1 MCTGADLVS
10 LKCRPAL
17 GSSSPHSPTFP
28 ESNRFYPRPRL
39 LLASIQGEAP
49 AVCPKSMQRAD
60 SHRSLTSDKM
70 GSGKASL
77 RKATEPGGAFLETLG
92 LLVSWACED
101 GAARVP
107 LGISGRSWGRNKG
120 RSEGAGWPRAGL
132 AWQGAR
138 GRGGGRGAAVRGT
151 RTRLLT
157 ERPFNL
163 SCVSFSAPKPGPP
176 QGRAGLVLSESA
188 LQAGAQQRLPSPG
201 GHGVL
206 FGIDYECCH
215 SSRPLLKGESS
226 PWRRDGTRTTEAGWA
241 RPPRRCRPRQ
251 LDFQSGWQC
260 ALAAA
265 AGAPAAAGGRH
276 HWGPR
281 R

>member
-49 AVCPKSMQRAD
+49 AVCPKSMRRAD
-60 SHRSLTSDKM
+60 SHRSLTSDKK

-120 RSEGAGWPRAGL
+120 QERGSRVAASGFGVAGGE
-132 AWQGAR
+132 
-138 GRGGGRGAAVRGT
+138 GT
-151 RTRLLT
+151 RRGEGGLLT

-163 SCVSFSAPKPGPP
+163 SCATFPASKPGPP
-176 QGRAGLVLSESA
+176 RAGPAWSYRKAPCRLAPSSVSPAPGVMESC
-188 LQAGAQQRLPSPG
+188 LGS
-201 GHGVL
+201 
-206 FGIDYECCH
+206 IMN
-215 SSRPLLKGESS
+215 
-226 PWRRDGTRTTEAGWA
+226 
-241 RPPRRCRPRQ
+241 
-251 LDFQSGWQC
+251 
-260 ALAAA
+260 AAI
-265 AGAPAAAGGRH
+265 PH
-276 HWGPR
+276 DHC
-281 R
+281 

>member
-49 AVCPKSMQRAD
+49 AVCPKSMRRAD

-107 LGISGRSWGRNKG
+107 LGISGRSRGRNKG

-138 GRGGGRGAAVRGT
+138 GCGGGRGAAVRGT

-163 SCVSFSAPKPGPP
+163 SCVTFPAPKPGPP
-176 QGRAGLVLSESA
+176 GQGR
-188 LQAGAQQRLPSPG
+188 PG
-201 GHGVL
+201 PVGK
-206 FGIDYECCH
+206 
-215 SSRPLLKGESS
+215 RP
-226 PWRRDGTRTTEAGWA
+226 AGW
-241 RPPRRCRPRQ
+241 R
-251 LDFQSGWQC
+251 
-260 ALAAA
+260 
-265 AGAPAAAGGRH
+265 PAASPQ
-276 HWGPR
+276 PR
-281 R
+281 GSWSPVWDRL

>member
-70 GSGKASL
+70 GSGKASP

-120 RSEGAGWPRAGL
+120 RSEGAGWPRRV
-132 AWQGAR
+132 WR
-138 GRGGGRGAAVRGT
+138 GRGRGDTAGGGGTAVRGT

-163 SCVSFSAPKPGPP
+163 SCVTFPAPKPGPP
-176 QGRAGLVLSESA
+176 RAGPAWSYRKAPCRLAPSSVSPAPGVMESC
-188 LQAGAQQRLPSPG
+188 LGS
-201 GHGVL
+201 
-206 FGIDYECCH
+206 IMN
-215 SSRPLLKGESS
+215 
-226 PWRRDGTRTTEAGWA
+226 
-241 RPPRRCRPRQ
+241 
-251 LDFQSGWQC
+251 
-260 ALAAA
+260 AAI
-265 AGAPAAAGGRH
+265 PH
-276 HWGPR
+276 DHC
-281 R
+281 

>member
-28 ESNRFYPRPRL
+28 DSNCFYPRPRL

-120 RSEGAGWPRAGL
+120 QERGSRVTASGFGVAGGEGTQRGEGGLQSEALGHVCSLRGHLISPVSLSQPQSRAPPGQGQPGPIGKRPAGWR
-132 AWQGAR
+132 
-138 GRGGGRGAAVRGT
+138 
-151 RTRLLT
+151 
-157 ERPFNL
+157 
-163 SCVSFSAPKPGPP
+163 
-176 QGRAGLVLSESA
+176 
-188 LQAGAQQRLPSPG
+188 
-201 GHGVL
+201 
-206 FGIDYECCH
+206 
-215 SSRPLLKGESS
+215 
-226 PWRRDGTRTTEAGWA
+226 
-241 RPPRRCRPRQ
+241 
-251 LDFQSGWQC
+251 
-260 ALAAA
+260 
-265 AGAPAAAGGRH
+265 PAASPQ
-276 HWGPR
+276 PR
-281 R
+281 GSWSPVWDRL

>member
-28 ESNRFYPRPRL
+28 DSNCFYPRPRL

-49 AVCPKSMQRAD
+49 AVCPKSMRRAD

-138 GRGGGRGAAVRGT
+138 GHSGGRGGCSQRHSDT
-151 RTRLLT
+151 
-157 ERPFNL
+157 
-163 SCVSFSAPKPGPP
+163 SA
-176 QGRAGLVLSESA
+176 
-188 LQAGAQQRLPSPG
+188 
-201 GHGVL
+201 H
-206 FGIDYECCH
+206 
-215 SSRPLLKGESS
+215 
-226 PWRRDGTRTTEAGWA
+226 
-241 RPPRRCRPRQ
+241 
-251 LDFQSGWQC
+251 
-260 ALAAA
+260 
-265 AGAPAAAGGRH
+265 
-276 HWGPR
+276 
-281 R
+281 